1 MRAIILVCIAASL
14 ISVASAIAGTA
25 TYYNVYVPSACY
37 GYQDQGVMIAAASDA
52 LWNNGAACGKM
63 YSVSCTG
70 ATNQGPQPCKSGSV
84 TVKIETDVPHQDA
97 KPPLISLKKLF
108 PPSLTLQPGKSTSIT
123 IRFEDMEE
131 YFEAIKNKLSL

>member
-1 MRAIILVCIAASL
+1 MRAIMMVCIAASL

-70 ATNQGPQPCKSGSV
+70 ATNQGVPQPCKSGSV
-84 TVKIETDVPHQDA
+84 TVKIVDRC
-97 KPPLISLKKLF
+97 
-108 PPSLTLQPGKSTSIT
+108 PSPGCQAT
-123 IRFEDMEE
+123 IDLSQ
-131 YFEAIKNKLSL
+131 EAFSAIADTAAGKINIDYNQV